1 MLTLYEVNLRGG
13 KMFKNIQSAC
23 LSGTHSLAVEVEV
36 SATAGL
42 PQETIIGL
50 PDTVIKESRARIKS
64 AILLSGFEFPAMSYV
79 INLSPTD
86 VLKRNISL
94 ELAICVAILQV
105 TNQIC
110 VNETFCF
117 IGGISLD
124 GRINPVQQLLPIIY
138 YYPNYLNTTFVI
150 STKNESDIMPLDG
163 VNYITIDSIMDL
175 KKLSN
180 KKQKQITFSA
190 HYKQNN
196 HPIFDDVK
204 GHMLAKKAC
213 AYSIIGR
220 HPLLFIGPPGIGKTM
235 LIERIPSLLPPLNHE
250 EALKNYCLSLLIN
263 EQVAYDTQPPFRAPH
278 HSISY
283 AGMIGGKNPPEPGE
297 ISRANYGILFL
308 DEIGEYQRHIL
319 DTLREPLETK
329 EITLSRAGST
339 MVFPADFLLI
349 TAMNPCYCG
358 HYFNPASIC
367 QCLPSQI
374 KKYWQKISQ
383 PFLDRISICYILS
396 QPDEDAMSISQ
407 ADMISMIDYGI
418 SKIKSRNPDQKPN
431 NELELDEIF
440 QISCISNKTQLLLDQ
455 FFNKTNASM
464 RGKRRILQLSRTIS
478 DAHNKDKINCA
489 SVSLAIQLSQ
499 HNQLP

>member
-1 MLTLYEVNLRGG
+1 
-13 KMFKNIQSAC
+13 MFKNIQSAC
-23 LSGTHSLAVEVEV
+23 LSGTQSLAVEVEV
-36 SATAGL
+36 SATTGL

-64 AILLSGFEFPAMSYV
+64 AILLAGFEFPAMSYI
-79 INLSPTD
+79 INLAPTD
-86 VLKRNISL
+86 ILKRNISL
-94 ELAICVAILQV
+94 ELAMCVAILQV

-110 VNETFCF
+110 INEKYCF

-124 GRINPVQQLLPIIY
+124 GRITPVQQLLPIIY

-150 STKNESDIMPLDG
+150 STKNESDITPLDG
-163 VNYITIDSIMDL
+163 INYITIDSINEL
-175 KKLSN
+175 KTLEN
-180 KKQKQITFSA
+180 KQIQEIVFSA
-190 HYKQNN
+190 PYKQNTS
-196 HPIFDDVK
+196 ITFDDVK
-204 GHMLAKKAC
+204 GHALAKKAC
-213 AYSIIGR
+213 TYSIIGR

-250 EALKNYCLSLLIN
+250 EALKNYCLSLLTN
-263 EQVAYDTQPPFRAPH
+263 EQATYETKPPFRAPH

-329 EITLSRAGST
+329 EISLSRAGAS

-358 HYFNPASIC
+358 HYFNQASIC

-383 PFLDRISICYILS
+383 PFLDRISICYILN
-396 QPDEDAMSISQ
+396 QPDENAMTISQ
-407 ADMISMIDYGI
+407 ADMKSMIDTGI
-418 SKIKSRNPDQKPN
+418 SKIKSRNPGQRPN
-431 NELELDEIF
+431 NELELDEIY

-455 FFNKTNASM
+455 FFEKTNASM
-464 RGKRRILQLSRTIS
+464 RGKRRTLQLSRTIA
-478 DAHNKDKINCA
+478 DANNNDQICCK

-499 HNQLP
+499 HNQRP

>member
-1 MLTLYEVNLRGG
+1 
-13 KMFKNIQSAC
+13 MFKNIQSAC
-23 LSGTHSLAVEVEV
+23 LSGTQSLAVEVEV

-64 AILLSGFEFPAMSYV
+64 AILLAGFEFPAMSYI
-79 INLSPTD
+79 INLAPTD

-94 ELAICVAILQV
+94 ELAMCVAILQV

-110 VNETFCF
+110 INETFCF

-124 GRINPVQQLLPIIY
+124 GRITPVQQLLPIIY

-150 STKNESDIMPLDG
+150 STKNEPDITPLDG
-163 VNYITIDSIMDL
+163 VSYITIDSINTL
-175 KKLSN
+175 L
-180 KKQKQITFSA
+180 T
-190 HYKQNN
+190 
-196 HPIFDDVK
+196 FDDVK
-204 GHMLAKKAC
+204 GHTLAKKAC

-263 EQVAYDTQPPFRAPH
+263 EQSIYETQPPFRAPH

-329 EITLSRAGST
+329 EISLSRAGAA

-358 HYFNPASIC
+358 HYFNQASIC

-383 PFLDRISICYILS
+383 PFLDRISICYILN
-396 QPDEDAMSISQ
+396 QPDENAMTISQ
-407 ADMISMIDYGI
+407 ADMKSMIDSGI
-418 SKIKSRNPDQKPN
+418 SKMKSRNPDQKPN
-431 NELELDEIF
+431 NELELDEIY

-455 FFNKTNASM
+455 FFEKTNASM
-464 RGKRRILQLSRTIS
+464 RGKRRTLQLSRTIA
-478 DAHNKDKINCA
+478 DANNNNQICCN